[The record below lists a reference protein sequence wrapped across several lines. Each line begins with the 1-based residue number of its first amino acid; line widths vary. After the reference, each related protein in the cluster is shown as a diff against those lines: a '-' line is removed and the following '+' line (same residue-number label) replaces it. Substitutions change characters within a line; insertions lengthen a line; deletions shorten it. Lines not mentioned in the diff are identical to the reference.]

1 MFETDATQSA
11 EEGDSSRELFDSYM
25 ALDAMLHSLSSMLAA
40 ETKVAP
46 SDLVA
51 YNHIRLYGPLS
62 AKEVAHR
69 VQMSSGATTALID
82 RLVKRGYVKRVPHA
96 SDRRSVMVQALTRET
111 LSVPKLDVFLDRLR
125 ARISRLEPAERNVI
139 ITFFDELTEDVIE
152 ALNEDSTSP

>member
-1 MFETDATQSA
+1 MPETDATQSA
-11 EEGDSSRELFDSYM
+11 EMEADSSREVFDSYM

-82 RLVKRGYVKRVPHA
+82 RLVKRGYVKRIPHA

-111 LSVPKLDVFLDRLR
+111 LSVPKLDVFLERLK
-125 ARISRLEPAERNVI
+125 ARISRLELSERKAI
-139 ITFFDELTEDVIE
+139 TTFFDELAEDVIE
-152 ALNEDSTSP
+152 TLKEE